1 MKLIIGL
8 GNPGKEYSNT
18 RHNIGFLFLDHLN
31 PEGDW
36 ISDKK
41 FQAETSKILL
51 EGKEYLLVKPQTF
64 MNLSGK
70 SINQILQY
78 YKIPLTD
85 IICVYDDIDLP
96 FGSIRIRHEGSAGT
110 HNGMK
115 SMIQELGSDKFH
127 RLRIGIENR
136 NDQEKRQIDLSS
148 YVLGRFTEEE
158 TKELAKIFREAQ
170 DSLDQKGL
178 FT

>member
-18 RHNIGFLFLDHLN
+18 RHNIGFLFLDHIN

-70 SINQILQY
+70 SINKILQY

>member
-1 MKLIIGL
+1 MKLIIVL

-18 RHNIGFLFLDHLN
+18 RHNIGFLFLDHIN

-70 SINQILQY
+70 SINKILQY